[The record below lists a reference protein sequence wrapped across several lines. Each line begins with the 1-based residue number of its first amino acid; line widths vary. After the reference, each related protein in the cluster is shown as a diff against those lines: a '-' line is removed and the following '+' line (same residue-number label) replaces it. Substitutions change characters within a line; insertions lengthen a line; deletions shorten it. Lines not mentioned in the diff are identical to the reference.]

1 MSKIKAEG
9 ITKNY
14 GNLVA
19 LKDINLEID
28 KGEIVVIIGPSG
40 SGKTTLL
47 NILGLIDKPNE
58 GKVYIDGKYLGNLS
72 ERELAEIRN
81 RKFGFIFQFFY
92 LIPELTVLENIFLP
106 LWIKEKKFDKKF
118 ISEAEKYLS
127 IFGILDKKNVYPSEL
142 SGGELQ
148 RVAICRSLIC
158 NPEVIFA
165 DEPTGSIDNV
175 SALCFFKFIENLN
188 KERQTTFL
196 IGTHNEKFLQFATK
210 IVYLKEGKIEKI
222 EKRR

>member
-1 MSKIKAEG
+1 MNKIKTEG

-19 LKDINLEID
+19 IKDINLEIK

-47 NILGLIDKPNE
+47 NILGFLDKPTK
-58 GKVYIDGKYLGNLS
+58 GKIYIDDKLS
-72 ERELAEIRN
+72 ENLNEIELAKIRN
-81 RKFGFIFQFFY
+81 ENFGFIFQFFY
-92 LIPELTVLENIFLP
+92 LIPELTVLENVFLP

-118 ISEAEKYLS
+118 ITEAEKYLS
-127 IFGILDKKNVYPSEL
+127 FFGILDKKNSYPSKL

-158 NPEVIFA
+158 NPEFIFA
-165 DEPTGSIDNV
+165 DEPTGSIDSN
-175 SALCFFKFIENLN
+175 SALSFFEFMEKLN
-188 KERQTTFL
+188 KEKEKTFV
-196 IGTHNEKFLQFATK
+196 IATHNEIFLQFATK
-210 IVYLKEGKIEKI
+210 VVYLKEGEIKKIE
-222 EKRR
+222 ERR